1 MIYFILYQGAVY
13 PNKYKTLYKET
24 VNGPRNNHRSVTNTL
39 ILQNITG
46 IENKV
51 GKIYNKT
58 VTSTCHAVF
67 NKEHLIMPKPC
78 TAYLLSVL

>member
-1 MIYFILYQGAVY
+1 MMYVILYQGAVY
-13 PNKYKTLYKET
+13 PNKYITLYKKT
-24 VNGPRNNHRSVTNTL
+24 VNGPRNIYRSVTNTL

-58 VTSTCHAVF
+58 VTSTCHAIF

-78 TAYLLSVL
+78 TTYLLSVL